1 MSVALSNRFQGGKAF
16 GLLKARQERR
26 LAEINRPPG
35 SNEGHSA
42 FPAAGRCLGHFRSH
56 VPFIPGGAG
65 HSRPCISAQGGRM
78 SPAPLP
84 TMGDLGDLTHALRRR
99 VSFPAYWQ
107 CYPVPAQEFLCDQK
121 YSDEENLPEKL
132 AAFKEKYMEF
142 DLNNEGEIDLMSLK
156 RMMEKLGVPKTHL
169 EMKKMISEVTGG
181 VSDTISYRDFV
192 NMMLGKRSAVLKL
205 VMMFEGK
212 ANESSPRPVGPPP
225 ERDIASLP

>member
-1 MSVALSNRFQGGKAF
+1 MSVTLNNSFQGKSGPSSPSLDTIHPSCERCGSRRGPPRDASSPFPDFRMPHCRSPLFSSGGKAF

-26 LAEINRPPG
+26 LEEINR
-35 SNEGHSA
+35 
-42 FPAAGRCLGHFRSH
+42 
-56 VPFIPGGAG
+56 
-65 HSRPCISAQGGRM
+65 
-78 SPAPLP
+78 
-84 TMGDLGDLTHALRRR
+84 
-99 VSFPAYWQ
+99 
-107 CYPVPAQEFLCDQK
+107 EFLCDQK
-121 YSDEENLPEKL
+121 FSDEEDLEEKL
-132 AAFKEKYMEF
+132 AAFKEKYVEF

-181 VSDTISYRDFV
+181 ISETISYRDFV

-212 ANESSPRPVGPPP
+212 ANESSPRPSGPPP

>member
-1 MSVALSNRFQGGKAF
+1 MSVAVSNRFQGGKAF

-26 LAEINRPPG
+26 LAEINR
-35 SNEGHSA
+35 
-42 FPAAGRCLGHFRSH
+42 
-56 VPFIPGGAG
+56 
-65 HSRPCISAQGGRM
+65 
-78 SPAPLP
+78 
-84 TMGDLGDLTHALRRR
+84 
-99 VSFPAYWQ
+99 
-107 CYPVPAQEFLCDQK
+107 EFLCDQK

-142 DLNNEGEIDLMSLK
+142 DLNNEGEIDLLFLLADLMSLK

-212 ANESSPRPVGPPP
+212 ANESSPKPAGPPP

>member
-1 MSVALSNRFQGGKAF
+1 CPSDTVSLQTEKQTNGLKVCIVFFRGFKIKIWPAFHERVLRKGPQRLNSFGGWTPALRPPGRYRILEATPTARGKAF

-26 LAEINRPPG
+26 LAEINR
-35 SNEGHSA
+35 
-42 FPAAGRCLGHFRSH
+42 
-56 VPFIPGGAG
+56 
-65 HSRPCISAQGGRM
+65 
-78 SPAPLP
+78 
-84 TMGDLGDLTHALRRR
+84 
-99 VSFPAYWQ
+99 
-107 CYPVPAQEFLCDQK
+107 EFLCDQK
-121 YSDEENLPEKL
+121 YSDEENLVEKL

-212 ANESSPRPVGPPP
+212 AESSPKPVGPPP